1 MLAAFAV
8 AAGLAVAD
16 SLNPA
21 TIGQASVLAVGR
33 RPLRATLS
41 FWAGAFLC
49 YLVLGVVLVLGPG
62 RLVADLFRPPP
73 ELFQVGQVLLGAA
86 ALVVA
91 AVLWRRRRTLRLGH
105 RLIRG
110 DADLAF
116 RLGALVTLAD
126 LPTAFPYYGLV
137 TFLAT
142 SGLPRATQLAVLL
155 VYTFIYLLPVLAI
168 LALRAVSGPRA
179 EARLRGL
186 RELVEREA
194 VAVAAVV
201 ALIIGCLLLGHAVVT
216 GVVL

>member
-62 RLVADLFRPPP
+62 
-73 ELFQVGQVLLGAA
+73 LLGAA

-91 AVLWRRRRTLRLGH
+91 AVLWRRRRTLRLGQ

>member
-1 MLAAFAV
+1 MLAAFAI

-62 RLVADLFRPPP
+62 RLVADFFRHPP
-73 ELFQVGQVLLGAA
+73 ELLRLGELLLGAA
-86 ALVVA
+86 ALLVA
-91 AVLWRRRRTLRLGH
+91 AVLWRKRRTLRLGQ

-137 TFLAT
+137 AFLAA
-142 SGLPRATQLAVLL
+142 SELPATTQIAVLL
-155 VYTFIYLLPVLAI
+155 FYTFIYLLPVLVI
-168 LALRAVSGPRA
+168 LVLRALSGGRA
-179 EARLRGL
+179 EARLHGL

-201 ALIIGCLLLGHAVVT
+201 ALIIGCLLIGHVVAT
-216 GVVL
+216 GIAL